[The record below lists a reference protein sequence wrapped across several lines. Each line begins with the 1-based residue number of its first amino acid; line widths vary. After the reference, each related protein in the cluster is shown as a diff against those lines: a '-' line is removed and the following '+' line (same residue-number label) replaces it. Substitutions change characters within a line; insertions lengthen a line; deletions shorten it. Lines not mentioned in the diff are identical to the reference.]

1 MPSAPRVLVYGF
13 ERRRRVQFVEPTPQA
28 EDWVHDEVIGVRQSE
43 RWQPFEMELVR
54 EFEGRTLED
63 VDVPYFA
70 ADALVVKDRA
80 LPRAQEL
87 LGPYAEF
94 LPLVCEQEP
103 LTLVNIVAEVD
114 ALDIGASL
122 VPRVAANRIM
132 RGDAFAFRRE
142 ALPDEGVFVIPPS
155 PGRRIFCTRPTAL
168 VLRKELTGLELQPV
182 WEG

>member
-1 MPSAPRVLVYGF
+1 MPSAARVLVYGF

-28 EDWVHDEVIGVRQSE
+28 DDWVHDRVIGVPQGE
-43 RWQPFEMELVR
+43 RWRPFEIELIP
-54 EFEGRTLED
+54 ELEGRTLED
-63 VDVPYFA
+63 VDMPYFA

-94 LPLVCEQEP
+94 LPLICEQEP
-103 LTLVNIVAEVD
+103 LTLVNVVAEVD
-114 ALDIGASL
+114 ALDLAASL
-122 VPRVAANRIM
+122 VPRVAANRVM
-132 RGDAFAFRRE
+132 RGDAFVFRRE

-168 VLRKELTGLELQPV
+168 VLRKAFTGLELQPV